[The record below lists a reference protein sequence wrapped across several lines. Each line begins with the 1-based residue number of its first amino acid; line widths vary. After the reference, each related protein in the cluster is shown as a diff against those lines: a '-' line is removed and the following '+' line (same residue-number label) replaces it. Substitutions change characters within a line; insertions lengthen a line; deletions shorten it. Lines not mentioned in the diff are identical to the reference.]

1 MHKIN
6 QTPLIRFYSARSC
19 VLTRGSRS
27 VTCGRGWMAKIDS
40 KQGRVITRPPTMISR
55 GEIKL
60 LCRDNNKWCAHNHRA
75 SASCRSHR
83 HFDTHSDRRDALFYF
98 RTRGRTRCGSL
109 LDPAS
114 RRDCSVNAFLQPDTG
129 QKTTRQF
136 VESRGGG
143 KKKKN
148 LFQLLSNAH
157 YSAVGFHGTRD
168 SFKIGLIPIARC
180 FSLNCFLYVI
190 RKSYC
195 VNSPR

>member
-1 MHKIN
+1 MSVCVANTHKEDTMHKID

-19 VLTRGSRS
+19 VLTRDSRS

-40 KQGRVITRPPTMISR
+40 KQGRVITRPPPMISR

-83 HFDTHSDRRDALFYF
+83 HFDTRSDRRDALFYF

-109 LDPAS
+109 LDPTS

-136 VESRGGG
+136 VESRGR
-143 KKKKN
+143 KKKRIFFN
-148 LFQLLSNAH
+148 YFR
-157 YSAVGFHGTRD
+157 TR
-168 SFKIGLIPIARC
+168 IIPRSV
-180 FSLNCFLYVI
+180 FTKRVI
-190 RKSYC
+190 HSKS
-195 VNSPR
+195 V